1 MVITNFLT
9 DIFPNID
16 IKIKAGIMAFMLF
29 LFGLSLAKFA
39 KVQIAKRTKKYRW
52 HEELRA
58 LCSKGIFWMLFIG
71 FTVFS
76 LLIIASEIFGMD
88 VTLIKKYSA
97 VIASGI
103 LKASAILVLG
113 NYLIKVFLK
122 VLAQILKISKISQT
136 LHPFICSS
144 TRIFMLILLGM
155 ISLEA
160 LGIPTAS
167 LLAAL
172 ASAGLAISL
181 SIKDHLSNLIGG
193 VVILFAHPFKVNDL
207 VEIEGT
213 EGVVSEI
220 GLIYTVLK
228 TYDNRTVLIP
238 NNDTAKAKIVNHTAE
253 NLRRV
258 DLTFTIGYN
267 DDYERARQLI
277 LRCAEDTGLCLKSP
291 PPFVR
296 MKDHGSSSIE
306 IICRLWTQWEDYF
319 ELSAQ
324 MKERVKKAFDENSIN
339 IPYNQMDIHII
350 ENKAN

>member
-1 MVITNFLT
+1 MVITDFLA
-9 DIFPNID
+9 DIFPDID
-16 IKIKAGIMAFMLF
+16 IKIKAGILAVLLF
-29 LFGLSLAKFA
+29 IFGLALAKFA
-39 KVQIAKRTKKYRW
+39 KVQIAKKTEKYKW
-52 HEELRA
+52 HEELKD
-58 LCSKGIFWMLFIG
+58 LCSKGIFWILFIG
-71 FTVFS
+71 FAVFS
-76 LLIIASEIFGMD
+76 FLMIASEVFGID
-88 VTLIKKYSA
+88 VTLIRTYSVA
-97 VIASGI
+97 IASGI
-103 LKASAILVLG
+103 LKAAVILVLG
-113 NYLIKVFLK
+113 NYLIKIFLK
-122 VLAQILKISKISQT
+122 VLAQILKISKISDT
-136 LHPFICSS
+136 LHPFICSA
-144 TRIFMLILLGM
+144 TKIFMLILLGM
-155 ISLEA
+155 IALES

-207 VEIEGT
+207 VEIDGT

-228 TYDNRTVLIP
+228 TFDNRTVLIP

-253 NLRRV
+253 DLRRV

-267 DDYERARQLI
+267 DDYEKARKLI
-277 LRCAEDTGLCLKSP
+277 LQCADDTGLCLKTP
-291 PPFVR
+291 APFVR
-296 MKDHGSSSIE
+296 MKDHGGSSIE
-306 IICRLWTQWEDYF
+306 ISCRLWTKWEDFF

-324 MKERVKKAFDENSIN
+324 MKERVKKSFDENSIN